1 MKKIFLTVCLA
12 LFGMAAMAQTDS
24 TKFVLATFVKLP
36 FSNKLNL
43 VVDMGKGNGMKK
55 ISEEIPGTS
64 ETVKTFTEMLNLFVK
79 LGYEYI
85 GTFPGNIVNGPYGMQ
100 VSKDETVSLFRKK

>member
-1 MKKIFLTVCLA
+1 MKKIFFTLA
-12 LFGMAAMAQTDS
+12 LVLSVSLANAQTDS

-55 ISEEIPGTS
+55 ISEEIPGS
-64 ETVKTFTEMLNLFVK
+64 PETVKTFTEMLHLFVK

-100 VSKDETVSLFRKK
+100 TNTSETVSLFRKK

>member
-1 MKKIFLTVCLA
+1 MKKILFTLA
-12 LFGMAAMAQTDS
+12 LILSVSLANAQSDS

-100 VSKDETVSLFRKK
+100 VSKDETVSLFRKR